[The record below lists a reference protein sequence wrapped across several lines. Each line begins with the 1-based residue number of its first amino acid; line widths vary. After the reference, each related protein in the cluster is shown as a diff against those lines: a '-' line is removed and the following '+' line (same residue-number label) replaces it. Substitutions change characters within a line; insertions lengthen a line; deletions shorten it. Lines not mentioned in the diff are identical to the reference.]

1 MRVEAI
7 NVDNVLLDEKNLV
20 YNILHKE
27 FIDAKPFR
35 IQLDKIDGII
45 KIYNRIRYLDFSNSY
60 DINYRIYNKVFYQ
73 INDKNDK

>member
-35 IQLDKIDGII
+35 I
-45 KIYNRIRYLDFSNSY
+45 
-60 DINYRIYNKVFYQ
+60 
-73 INDKNDK
+73 